1 METLSVKFSRV
12 NGRSYAYEVIG
23 SQEQLDEYCDNVE
36 QEAALDSTG
45 KYKLI
50 EDADSGTPLWF
61 VPRYQILVNE
71 VGDELEVEVPPPF
84 KSGQITW
91 LDGKTTDSGDYLLG
105 RYRAYDDFESSSK
118 RANEN
123 FASALKAG
131 FKKRDTSKDS
141 NAPAKASTDANLAG
155 PIATPPA
162 TPTSAAAKPRA
173 RARARK

>member
-1 METLSVKFSRV
+1 V
-12 NGRSYAYEVIG
+12 
-23 SQEQLDEYCDNVE
+23 Q
-36 QEAALDSTG
+36 QEADQDSTG

-50 EDADSGTPLWF
+50 EDADTGTPLWF
-61 VPRYQILVNE
+61 APRYQILVNE

-91 LDGKTTDSGDYLLG
+91 LDGKTADSGDYLLG

-141 NAPAKASTDANLAG
+141 NAPAKASTPANLTGAT
-155 PIATPPA
+155 ATPPK
-162 TPTSAAAKPRA
+162 TPASAVSKPRA
-173 RARARK
+173 RARARN